1 MEQQG
6 LGNKVK
12 YLYLAT
18 YVDAYGCLRVV
29 GGCGNTSTQAC
40 DRQRERPWLL
50 EGS

>member
-12 YLYLAT
+12 CLYLAT

-40 DRQRERPWLL
+40 DRQRERRSPP